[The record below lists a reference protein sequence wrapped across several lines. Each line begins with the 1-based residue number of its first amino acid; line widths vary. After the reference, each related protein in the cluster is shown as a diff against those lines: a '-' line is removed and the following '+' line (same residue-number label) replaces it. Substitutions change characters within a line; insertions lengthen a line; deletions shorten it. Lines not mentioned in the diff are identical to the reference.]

1 MKKVIFHV
9 DVNSA
14 FLSWEACYRIHH
26 LGGKQDLRQLVSAV
40 GGDQEKRHGI
50 ILAKSIPAKKYHI
63 QTGETVVSARKNVRT
78 WFWCRP
84 IMISITDLQK
94 L

>member
-14 FLSWEACYRIHH
+14 FLSWEAFRQRNIIFRP
-26 LGGKQDLRQLVSAV
+26 GKRLFLQ
-40 GGDQEKRHGI
+40 
-50 ILAKSIPAKKYHI
+50 
-63 QTGETVVSARKNVRT
+63 RKNVRT